1 MLSSLIAA
9 APTSEP
15 AKISLKSSAET
26 TTTKLGNLVEIRI
39 GAVTGDSDY
48 FLMTQRERRQRNIPA
63 TACVPVLTRSSHL
76 RSSTITRS
84 KWANLRDSE
93 ERIWLFRPNGRDL
106 KRESVQ
112 RYLALPDDKGGCQ
125 KHRFKIQIRK
135 PWHRTPLPTNVDGFL
150 SGMSSAGPWIAI
162 SQMPSLSATNTLYVV
177 TFKKAKTL
185 EEKSAVA
192 LSLLSTTARQALSS
206 AARRYADG
214 LLKYEP
220 GDLKEIQVP
229 IVTRTKGVLG
239 CYRQALSKLLDGDVV
254 GAQQIADEW
263 VLKNPNRDFS
273 KRHFHNRARKDAR

>member
-1 MLSSLIAA
+1 
-9 APTSEP
+9 
-15 AKISLKSSAET
+15 
-26 TTTKLGNLVEIRI
+26 
-39 GAVTGDSDY
+39 
-48 FLMTQRERRQRNIPA
+48 
-63 TACVPVLTRSSHL
+63 
-76 RSSTITRS
+76 
-84 KWANLRDSE
+84 
-93 ERIWLFRPNGRDL
+93 
-106 KRESVQ
+106 
-112 RYLALPDDKGGCQ
+112 
-125 KHRFKIQIRK
+125 
-135 PWHRTPLPTNVDGFL
+135 
-150 SGMSSAGPWIAI
+150 MSSAGPWIAI

-229 IVTRTKGVLG
+229 IFTRTKGVLG

-254 GAQQIADEW
+254 GAQQLADEW